1 MKKIPF
7 NFNRFISLR
16 PFLNYFLAIVFLIVI
31 YSYGS
36 AHYKIQITPDVTEP
50 LNITASNFTYIPKP
64 EWLVLEGQLKARS
77 LIVANLDAQEIYI
90 SRHPEV
96 FVNIASLSK
105 LMTAIVAI
113 DNLDLGRILVV
124 SQKAVNT
131 YGNGDNLKVG
141 EKLSA
146 NNLLKDLLVFSSND
160 AAVALAEGVGYN
172 KFIGLMNQKAKQ
184 IGLKETAFF
193 DATGLDEKGNFSNAG
208 DLLKLVNYIYKNY
221 PLIGSISRMP
231 SVTFQSVDGIYTHN
245 LSNTDQLIGKIDNL
259 WLSKTGTTDN
269 AGECLILV
277 YRLKNG
283 QAIASIILGSTDRF
297 GDTVNIYN
305 WFKKEEKSIQ

>member
-1 MKKIPF
+1 MKKF
-7 NFNRFISLR
+7 SSNFKKPTSIKQLA
-16 PFLNYFLAIVFLIVI
+16 NYLLAIVFLVVI
-31 YSYGS
+31 FIYGS
-36 AHYKIQITPDVTEP
+36 IYHKAQVEP
-50 LNITASNFTYIPKP
+50 ETISSQNPTISNFTYVSEP
-64 EWLVLEGQLKARS
+64 EWLVLEKDLKARS
-77 LIVANLDAQEIYI
+77 LIVANLDAGEIYI

-105 LMTAIVAI
+105 LMTAVVVI
-113 DNLDLGRILVV
+113 DNLDLNKIIKV
-124 SQKAVNT
+124 SQKAINT
-131 YGNGDNLKVG
+131 YGNGDNLKLG
-141 EKLSA
+141 ERLSA

-277 YRLKNG
+277 YRLENG

-297 GDTVNIYN
+297 GDTLSIYN
-305 WFKKEEKSIQ
+305 WFKKEEKVVQ